1 VTKDE
6 LIPILEKHEKWLI
19 NEDGGERANLSD
31 ADLRGANLSWANL
44 REANLSE
51 ADLRGANLSWANLR
65 GADLRE
71 ADLREA
77 NLRGANL
84 SWANLRGADLREAD
98 LREADL
104 SEANTMDLI
113 TAGPIGSRHGIT
125 IYNIAADEIRCGCFS
140 GNLTQFSER
149 VEREHANN
157 QVFLAEYRAAI
168 AFFEAVKVARV
179 AESAETELQ
188 AQEVT

>member
-1 VTKDE
+1 MTKDE

-51 ADLRGANLSWANLR
+51 AD
-65 GADLRE
+65 
-71 ADLREA
+71 
-77 NLRGANL
+77 LRGANL